1 MTFSKREG
9 SNDKK
14 GSGNGQ
20 WLSRERGTASGWGSS
35 QNLLCKWGGRRA
47 IRTAFGGELGH
58 GRKDAKTE
66 GEHRKVEKPKLFQGT
81 KTGNLVGAGVLVEK
95 SNTCNLKINKLEKC
109 LMLEKKNSKQSK
121 FICQDHHC
129 QEQYSLKGWNN
140 IHTYSH
146 SFLGKKNKNGKV
158 LGVLSK

>member
-1 MTFSKREG
+1 MTRKGQATVNDCQEKGEPLPAEG
-9 SNDKK
+9 VPRTFCV
-14 GSGNGQ
+14 NGVGGGQ
-20 WLSRERGTASGWGSS
+20 SERPLGE
-35 QNLLCKWGGRRA
+35 
-47 IRTAFGGELGH
+47 ELGH